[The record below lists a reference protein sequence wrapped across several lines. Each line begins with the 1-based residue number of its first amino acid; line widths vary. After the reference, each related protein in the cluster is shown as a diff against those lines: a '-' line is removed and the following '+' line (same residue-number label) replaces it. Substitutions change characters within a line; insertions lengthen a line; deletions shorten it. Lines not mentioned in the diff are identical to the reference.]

1 MKHLFVCLA
10 LGISTLTPMTAT
22 LAQNFPNKT
31 IRMVIPFPPGG
42 GTDLI
47 SREVGNA
54 ISKNTGWSIVPE
66 NKPGAGGNLGV
77 DTVAKAAPD
86 GYTIGMGQTSN
97 LAINPTLYSKLPY
110 KPLQDLT
117 PIALVASSP
126 VVIVVPA
133 NSKYKTLA
141 DLIDDAK
148 ARPGIVNSASPGNGT
163 VAHLSSELLQQVA
176 NFKTQHIPYKGFNH
190 ALNDLIGGQ
199 VDMFMSSVPTALS
212 HIRSGKLRALAV
224 TSLQRSSELPDVPT
238 VAESGYPNFEAITW
252 FGLITPAGTPAA
264 TIKMLNEQVNVA
276 LKSPELSKK
285 LQSEGAVP
293 MGGTSD
299 EMRQYLEQNLTM
311 WAKVVKASG
320 AKVD

>member
-1 MKHLFVCLA
+1 MKRVLACLTVGA
-10 LGISTLTPMTAT
+10 LLGGAFMTAS
-22 LAQNFPNKT
+22 AQTYPNKA

-42 GTDLI
+42 GTDMI
-47 SREVGNA
+47 SRELGIA
-54 ISKNTGWSIVPE
+54 IGKSAGWSLVPE

-77 DTVAKAAPD
+77 DMVAKAAPD

-97 LAINPTLYSKLPY
+97 LTINPWLYSKLPY

-126 VVIVVPA
+126 VVIVVPT

-141 DLIDDAK
+141 DLINDAK
-148 ARPGIVNSASPGNGT
+148 ARPGIINSASPGNGT
-163 VAHLSSELLQQVA
+163 VAHLSSELLQQVGD
-176 NFKTQHIPYKGFNH
+176 FKTQHIPYKGFNH

-199 VDMFMSSVPTALS
+199 LDMFMSSVPTALS

-224 TSLQRSSELPDVPT
+224 TSLKRSSELPEVPT
-238 VAESGYPNFEAITW
+238 IAESGYPNFEAITW
-252 FGLITPAGTPAA
+252 FGLVAPAGTPLA
-264 TIKMLNEQVNVA
+264 TIKLLNEQVNLA

-293 MGGTSD
+293 MGGSPE
-299 EMRQYLEQNLTM
+299 EMRKYLEKNLLM
-311 WAKVVKASG
+311 WEKVVKASG

>member
-1 MKHLFVCLA
+1 MKRYLICLA
-10 LGISTLTPMTAT
+10 MGITAVT
-22 LAQNFPNKT
+22 SATVSLAQNYPNKN
-31 IRMVIPFPPGG
+31 IRMIIPFPPGG
-42 GTDLI
+42 GTDMI

-54 ISKNTGWSIVPE
+54 ITKRAGWSIVPE
-66 NKPGAGGNLGV
+66 NKPGAGGNLGI

-86 GYTIGMGQTSN
+86 GYTFGMGQTSN
-97 LAINPTLYSKLPY
+97 LAINPALYSKLPY

-117 PIALVASSP
+117 PIGLVASSP
-126 VVIVVPA
+126 VVLVVPA

-141 DLIDDAK
+141 DMIQDAK
-148 ARPGIVNSASPGNGT
+148 ARPGLINSASPGNGT

-176 NFKTQHIPYKGFNH
+176 NFKTQHIPYKGFNS
-190 ALNDLIGGQ
+190 ALNDLISGQ
-199 VDMFMSSVPTALS
+199 VDMFMSSVPTALP

-224 TSLQRSSELPDVPT
+224 TSLQRSKQLPDVPT

-252 FGLITPAGTPAA
+252 FGFVAPAGTPASVIK
-264 TIKMLNEQVNVA
+264 TINDQVNVA

-285 LQSEGAVP
+285 LEGEGAVL
-293 MGGTSD
+293 MGGSAE
-299 EMRQYLEQNLTM
+299 EMKKYLERDTAM

>member
-1 MKHLFVCLA
+1 MKRYLICLA
-10 LGISTLTPMTAT
+10 MGITAVT
-22 LAQNFPNKT
+22 SATVSLAQNYPNKN
-31 IRMVIPFPPGG
+31 IRMIIPFPPGG
-42 GTDLI
+42 GTDMI

-54 ISKNTGWSIVPE
+54 ITKRAGWSIVPE
-66 NKPGAGGNLGV
+66 NKPGAGGNLGI

-86 GYTIGMGQTSN
+86 GYTFGMGQTSN
-97 LAINPTLYSKLPY
+97 LAINPALNSKLPY

-117 PIALVASSP
+117 PIGLVASSP
-126 VVIVVPA
+126 VVLVVPA

-141 DLIDDAK
+141 DMIQDAK
-148 ARPGIVNSASPGNGT
+148 ARPGLINSASPGNGT

-176 NFKTQHIPYKGFNH
+176 KFKTQHIPYKGFNS
-190 ALNDLIGGQ
+190 ALNDLISGQ
-199 VDMFMSSVPTALS
+199 VDMFMSSVPTALP

-224 TSLQRSSELPDVPT
+224 TSLQRSKQLPDVPT

-252 FGLITPAGTPAA
+252 FGFVAPAGTPASA
-264 TIKMLNEQVNVA
+264 IKAINEQVNAA

-285 LQSEGAVP
+285 LEGEGAVL
-293 MGGTSD
+293 MGGSAED
-299 EMRQYLEQNLTM
+299 MKKYLERDTAM

>member
-1 MKHLFVCLA
+1 MKRMLVYFA
-10 LGISTLTPMTAT
+10 LGVVAFTPLSAS
-22 LAQNFPNKT
+22 LAQNYPNKT
-31 IRMVIPFPPGG
+31 IRMMIPFPPGG

-47 SREVGNA
+47 AREVGNA

-66 NKPGAGGNLGV
+66 NKPGAGGNLGI
-77 DTVAKAAPD
+77 DTVAKSAPD
-86 GYTIGMGQTSN
+86 GYTIGLGQTSN
-97 LAINPTLYSKLPY
+97 LAINPSLYSKLPY

-141 DLIDDAK
+141 ELIGDAK

-176 NFKTQHIPYKGFNH
+176 GFKTQHIPYKGFNH

-199 VDMFMSSVPTALS
+199 VDMFMSSVPTALA

-224 TSLQRSSELPDVPT
+224 TSSQRSSELPDVPT

-252 FGLITPAGTPAA
+252 FGLVAPAGTPAA
-264 TIKMLNEQVNVA
+264 TIKILNEQVNIA

-293 MGGTSD
+293 MGGTPE
-299 EMRQYLEQNLTM
+299 EMRKYLEQNLTM

>member
-1 MKHLFVCLA
+1 MKRYLICLA
-10 LGISTLTPMTAT
+10 MGITAVT
-22 LAQNFPNKT
+22 SATVSLAQNYPNKN
-31 IRMVIPFPPGG
+31 IRMIIPFPPGG
-42 GTDLI
+42 GTDMI

-54 ISKNTGWSIVPE
+54 ITKNAGWSIVPE
-66 NKPGAGGNLGV
+66 NKPGAGGNLGI

-86 GYTIGMGQTSN
+86 GYTFGMGQTSN
-97 LAINPTLYSKLPY
+97 LAINLALYSKLPY

-117 PIALVASSP
+117 PIGLVASSP
-126 VVIVVPA
+126 VVLVVPA

-141 DLIDDAK
+141 DMIQDAK
-148 ARPGIVNSASPGNGT
+148 ARPGLINSASPGNGT

-176 NFKTQHIPYKGFNH
+176 NFKTQHIPYKGFNS
-190 ALNDLIGGQ
+190 ALNDLISGQ
-199 VDMFMSSVPTALS
+199 VDMFMSSVPTALP

-224 TSLQRSSELPDVPT
+224 TSLQRSKQLPDVPT

-252 FGLITPAGTPAA
+252 FGFVAPAGTPASVIK
-264 TIKMLNEQVNVA
+264 TINDQVNVA

-285 LQSEGAVP
+285 LEGEGAVL
-293 MGGTSD
+293 MGGSAE
-299 EMRQYLEQNLTM
+299 EMKKYLERDTAM

>member
-10 LGISTLTPMTAT
+10 LGVSTLTPMKAT

-133 NSKYKTLA
+133 NSKYKTLS

-252 FGLITPAGTPAA
+252 FGLIAPAGTPAA
-264 TIKMLNEQVNVA
+264 TIKLLNEQVNVA

-293 MGGTSD
+293 MGGTSE
-299 EMRQYLEQNLTM
+299 EMRQYLEQNLAM

>member
-1 MKHLFVCLA
+1 MKHILVCLA
-10 LGISTLTPMTAT
+10 LGVSSLAPITTT
-22 LAQNFPNKT
+22 LAQNYPNKT
-31 IRMVIPFPPGG
+31 IRMMIPFPPGG
-42 GTDLI
+42 GTDMI

-54 ISKNTGWSIVPE
+54 VSKNTGWSIVPE

-77 DTVAKAAPD
+77 DAVAKAAPD

-97 LAINPTLYSKLPY
+97 LAINPSLYSKLPY

-133 NSKYKTLA
+133 NSKYQTLA
-141 DLIDDAK
+141 DLIKDAK

-252 FGLITPAGTPAA
+252 FGLVAPAGTPVAA
-264 TIKMLNEQVNVA
+264 INVLNQQVNVA

-285 LQSEGAVP
+285 LKSEGAVP
-293 MGGTSD
+293 MGGTPE
-299 EMRQYLEQNLTM
+299 EMRKYLEQNLAM
-311 WAKVVKASG
+311 WEKVVKASG

>member
-1 MKHLFVCLA
+1 MKRYLICLA
-10 LGISTLTPMTAT
+10 MGITAVT
-22 LAQNFPNKT
+22 SATVSLAQNYPNKN
-31 IRMVIPFPPGG
+31 IRMIIPFPPGG
-42 GTDLI
+42 GTDMI

-54 ISKNTGWSIVPE
+54 ITKRAGWSIVPE
-66 NKPGAGGNLGV
+66 NKPGAGGNLGI

-86 GYTIGMGQTSN
+86 GYTFGMGQTSN
-97 LAINPTLYSKLPY
+97 LAINPALNSKLPY

-117 PIALVASSP
+117 PIGLVASSP
-126 VVIVVPA
+126 VVLVVPA

-141 DLIDDAK
+141 DMIQDAK
-148 ARPGIVNSASPGNGT
+148 ARPGLINSASPGNGT

-176 NFKTQHIPYKGFNH
+176 NFKTQHIPYKGFNS
-190 ALNDLIGGQ
+190 ALNDLISGQ
-199 VDMFMSSVPTALS
+199 VDMFMSSVPTALP

-224 TSLQRSSELPDVPT
+224 TSLQRSKQLPDVPT

-252 FGLITPAGTPAA
+252 FGFVAPAGTPASVIK
-264 TIKMLNEQVNVA
+264 TINDQVNVA

-285 LQSEGAVP
+285 LEGEGAVL
-293 MGGTSD
+293 MGGSAED
-299 EMRQYLEQNLTM
+299 MKKYLERDTAM

>member
-1 MKHLFVCLA
+1 MKRMLVYFA
-10 LGISTLTPMTAT
+10 LGVVAFTPLSAS
-22 LAQNFPNKT
+22 LAQNYPNKT
-31 IRMVIPFPPGG
+31 IRMMIPFPPGG

-47 SREVGNA
+47 AREVGNA

-66 NKPGAGGNLGV
+66 NKPGAGGNLGI
-77 DTVAKAAPD
+77 DTVAKSAPD
-86 GYTIGMGQTSN
+86 GYTIGLGQTSN
-97 LAINPTLYSKLPY
+97 LAINPSLYSKLPY

-141 DLIDDAK
+141 ELISDAK

-176 NFKTQHIPYKGFNH
+176 GFKTQHIPYKGFNH

-199 VDMFMSSVPTALS
+199 VDMFMSSVPTALA

-224 TSLQRSSELPDVPT
+224 TSSQRSSELPDVPT

-252 FGLITPAGTPAA
+252 FGLVAPAGTPAA
-264 TIKMLNEQVNVA
+264 TIKILNEQVNIA

-293 MGGTSD
+293 MGGTPE
-299 EMRQYLEQNLTM
+299 EMRKYLEQNLTM